1 MRNHL
6 DNEQKHHQNVEVGK
20 EIVELTILSLYEKV
34 CECLDKL
41 TKAAV
46 VDDTAFE
53 LELLVTQLRIRL
65 HAGVYDPLK
74 KLEWGKISEASRIFA
89 LVNQLDQFIGES
101 EIRSKLVAEVAVLAK
116 SVLRNE
122 GIPFRV

>member
-1 MRNHL
+1 M
-6 DNEQKHHQNVEVGK
+6 
-20 EIVELTILSLYEKV
+20 TILSLYEKV

-46 VDDTAFE
+46 SDDTVFE

-74 KLEWGKISEASRIFA
+74 RLEHGKTTEVSRILA
-89 LVNQLDQFIGES
+89 LTSQLDQFIGEADA
-101 EIRSKLVAEVAVLAK
+101 RAKLVAEMASLAK
-116 SVLRNE
+116 AVLRNE

>member
-1 MRNHL
+1 M
-6 DNEQKHHQNVEVGK
+6 
-20 EIVELTILSLYEKV
+20 TILSLYEKV

-46 VDDTAFE
+46 IDETVFE

-74 KLEWGKISEASRIFA
+74 RLEHCKITEVSRIQS
-89 LVNQLDQFIGES
+89 LVGQLDQLIAEADA
-101 EIRSKLVAEVAVLAK
+101 RAKLVAEVASLAK

>member
-1 MRNHL
+1 MRRAAVRVSEHPGYG
-6 DNEQKHHQNVEVGK
+6 EEA
-20 EIVELTILSLYEKV
+20 EMTILSLYEKV

-41 TKAAV
+41 TRASV
-46 VDDTAFE
+46 LDDTVFE

-74 KLEWGKISEASRIFA
+74 RLEHGKVTEVSRILS
-89 LVNQLDQFIGES
+89 LVSQLDQFIGEADA
-101 EIRSKLVAEVAVLAK
+101 RAKLVTEVASLAK
-116 SVLRNE
+116 LVLRNE